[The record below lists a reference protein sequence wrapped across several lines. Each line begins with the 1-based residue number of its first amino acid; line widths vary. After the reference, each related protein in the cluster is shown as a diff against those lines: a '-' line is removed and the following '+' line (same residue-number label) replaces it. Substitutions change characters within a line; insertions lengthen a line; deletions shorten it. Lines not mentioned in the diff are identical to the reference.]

1 MSQLTKPFY
10 NATKPDNDEIVLVI
24 FTKEE
29 DSYFEGTLVEY
40 TGKVFLRK
48 EDATKKKRVS
58 SWNNIVPLNVEKY
71 AKVYD
76 LNFSNDTIQVSLTN
90 LDDDL
95 TNIQEHFSKNKRLI
109 SLIVTISF
117 QLSTNVDTIWESVIY
132 KINDERLKYNEEN
145 DNNDD
150 ITYTNILDYIMNNIE
165 HLKKTLDDD
174 KVIIKIEKMLEDKP
188 FKMLSTIGII
198 SNNGVENTTNLLK
211 KVLEEITYEY
221 SLKYSYYK
229 KKNDTKTFPVYLFET
244 SSEDSTEENHSNFI
258 QALKDKAMN
267 ANIHCFEQCKKIST

>member
-40 TGKVFLRK
+40 KGKVFLRK

-76 LNFSNDTIQVSLTN
+76 LDFASDTIQVSLTN
-90 LDDDL
+90 LDDNL
-95 TNIQEHFSKNKRLI
+95 TNIQEHFSKNKRLA
-109 SLIVTISF
+109 SLMVTISF
-117 QLSTNVDTIWESVIY
+117 QLNTNVDTIWESVIY
-132 KINDERLKYNEEN
+132 KINDKRINYNEEN
-145 DNNDD
+145 DEN
-150 ITYTNILDYIMNNIE
+150 TYSNILDYIMNNIE
-165 HLKKTLDDD
+165 HLKESFDDN
-174 KVIIKIEKMLEDKP
+174 KVIIKIEKMLEEKS

-198 SNNGVENTTNLLK
+198 SNNGVENTTNLIRN
-211 KVLEEITYEY
+211 VLEGITCKY

-229 KKNDTKTFPVYLFET
+229 KKNDTKTFPAYLFET
-244 SSEDSTEENHSNFI
+244 SSEDSTEENHTNFI
-258 QALKDKAMN
+258 KNLTDKAVS
-267 ANIHCFEQCKKIST
+267 ANIHCFEKCKKSST

>member
-10 NATKPDNDEIVLVI
+10 NATKPDKDEIVLVI

-40 TGKVFLRK
+40 QGKVFLRK

-76 LNFSNDTIQVSLTN
+76 LDFSSDTIQVSLTN

-109 SLIVTISF
+109 SLMVTISF
-117 QLSTNVDTIWESVIY
+117 QLNTNVDTIWESVIY
-132 KINDERLKYNEEN
+132 KINEERINYNEEN
-145 DNNDD
+145 DEN
-150 ITYTNILDYIMNNIE
+150 TYSNILDYIMNNIE
-165 HLKKTLDDD
+165 HLKKSLDDN
-174 KVIIKIEKMLEDKP
+174 KVIFKLEKMLEEKS
-188 FKMLSTIGII
+188 FKMLSSIGII
-198 SNNGVENTTNLLK
+198 SNNGIENTTNLIRN
-211 KVLEEITYEY
+211 VLEGITYNY

-244 SSEDSTEENHSNFI
+244 SSEDTTEENHSSFI
-258 QALKDKAMN
+258 QNLKDKAIN
-267 ANIHCFEQCKKIST
+267 TNIHCFEQCKKTSI

>member
-40 TGKVFLRK
+40 KGKVFLRK
-48 EDATKKKRVS
+48 EDATKKKRVN

-76 LNFSNDTIQVSLTN
+76 LEFSSDTIQVSLTN
-90 LDDDL
+90 LDEDL
-95 TNIQEHFSKNKRLI
+95 TNTQEHFSKNKRLV
-109 SLIVTISF
+109 SLMVTISF
-117 QLSTNVDTIWESVIY
+117 QLNSNVDTIWESVIY
-132 KINDERLKYNEEN
+132 KTNDERLKYNEEN
-145 DNNDD
+145 DE
-150 ITYTNILDYIMNNIE
+150 ITYSNILDYIMNNIE
-165 HLKKTLDDD
+165 HLKKTLDDN
-174 KVIIKIEKMLEDKP
+174 KVIFKIEKMLEEKT

-198 SNNGVENTTNLLK
+198 SNNGVENTTNLIRN
-211 KVLEEITYEY
+211 VLEEITYKY

-229 KKNDTKTFPVYLFET
+229 KKNDSKTFPVYLFET
-244 SSEDSTEENHSNFI
+244 SSEDTTEENHSNFI
-258 QALKDKAMN
+258 QNLKDRSVN

>member
-10 NATKPDNDEIVLVI
+10 NATKPDKDEIVLVI

-76 LNFSNDTIQVSLTN
+76 LNFSSDTIQVSLTN

-95 TNIQEHFSKNKRLI
+95 TNIQEHFSKNKRLV
-109 SLIVTISF
+109 SLMVTISF
-117 QLSTNVDTIWESVIY
+117 QLNTNVDTIWESVIY
-132 KINDERLKYNEEN
+132 KINEERLEINEKNEEN
-145 DNNDD
+145 DEN
-150 ITYTNILDYIMNNIE
+150 TYSNILDFIMNNIE
-165 HLKKTLDDD
+165 LLKESFDDN
-174 KVIIKIEKMLEDKP
+174 KVIMKMEKILEEKS

-198 SNNGVENTTNLLK
+198 SNNGVENTTNLLRN
-211 KVLEEITYEY
+211 VLEGIKCKY

-244 SSEDSTEENHSNFI
+244 SSEDSTEENHSSFI
-258 QALKDKAMN
+258 QNLKDN
-267 ANIHCFEQCKKIST
+267 AVNTNIHCFEQCKKTSI

>member
-10 NATKPDNDEIVLVI
+10 NATKPDKDEIVLVI

-40 TGKVFLRK
+40 QGKVFLRK

-76 LNFSNDTIQVSLTN
+76 LDFASDTIQVSLTH
-90 LDDDL
+90 LDEDL
-95 TNIQEHFSKNKRLI
+95 TNIQEHFSKNKRLV
-109 SLIVTISF
+109 SLMVTISF
-117 QLSTNVDTIWESVIY
+117 QLNTNVDTIWESVIY
-132 KINDERLKYNEEN
+132 KINEKRINFNEEN
-145 DNNDD
+145 DEN
-150 ITYTNILDYIMNNIE
+150 TYLNILDYIMNNIE
-165 HLKKTLDDD
+165 HLKESFDDN
-174 KVIIKIEKMLEDKP
+174 KVIIKIEKMLEEKS

-198 SNNGVENTTNLLK
+198 SNNGVENTTNLIRNI
-211 KVLEEITYEY
+211 LEDITCKY

-244 SSEDSTEENHSNFI
+244 SSEDSTEENHTNFI
-258 QALKDKAMN
+258 KNLTDKAIN
-267 ANIHCFEQCKKIST
+267 SNIHCFEKCKKSST